1 MGSELMGNDSFSFGA
16 HLKSV
21 RQEAGISIEEISKE
35 LRLATRVLKHIESEN
50 LDELPPEV
58 FTKGF
63 LRGYAKKVGAS
74 DNEIIQNYESKLASH
89 KKKKKLQAN
98 LKNYKAG
105 FKSRLILLFTG
116 VLFIIG
122 LSVFSS
128 SYFQG
133 KNSNNLQAKQEQPK
147 KINTKT
153 DEKEEPYI
161 IQTPVRNKM
170 LGPGSNRSTEKLLLK
185 ISAISKI
192 WIKIIIDNQKI
203 KKYTFNPGDS
213 LQLEAA
219 SSFNILIS
227 DAQGLQLVL
236 NNKPVKIFGKKGRVV
251 SIQIP

>member
-1 MGSELMGNDSFSFGA
+1 MDNDYFSFGC

-21 RQEAGISIEEISKE
+21 REDAGISIEEISKE

-63 LRGYAKKVGAS
+63 LHGYAKIVGAD
-74 DNEIIQNYESKLASH
+74 DNEIIQNYGAQLTTH
-89 KKKKKLQAN
+89 KEKKKLQAN
-98 LKNYKAG
+98 LKNYKTG
-105 FKSRLILLFTG
+105 FKSRLILLFMAM
-116 VLFIIG
+116 LFIIG

-128 SYFQG
+128 SYLQK
-133 KNSNNLQAKQEQPK
+133 KNSNKTQTQQGHLEKSTKADK
-147 KINTKT
+147 K
-153 DEKEEPYI
+153 EAPYI
-161 IQTPVRNKM
+161 IQSHVTNDIF
-170 LGPGSNRSTEKLLLK
+170 GSGSNRSTEKLLLK

-192 WIKIIIDNQKI
+192 WVKIIIDNQKK

-227 DAQGLQLVL
+227 DAQGLQLFL
-236 NNKPVKIFGKKGRVV
+236 NNKPVKISGKKGRAV

>member
-1 MGSELMGNDSFSFGA
+1 MDNESFSFGS

-21 RQEAGISIEEISKE
+21 REEAGISIEEISKE
-35 LRLATRVLKHIESEN
+35 LKLATRVLKHIESEN

-63 LRGYAKKVGAS
+63 LHGYAKIVGAD
-74 DNEIIQNYESKLASH
+74 DNKIIQNYGSKLTFH
-89 KKKKKLQAN
+89 KDKKTLQAN

-105 FKSRLILLFTG
+105 FKSRLILLFMAMA
-116 VLFIIG
+116 FIIG
-122 LSVFSS
+122 ISVFLS
-128 SYFQG
+128 SYLQK
-133 KNSNNLQAKQEQPK
+133 KNFDNTLKTQEYPEK
-147 KINTKT
+147 TNTKD
-153 DEKEEPYI
+153 DEKDEPCI
-161 IQTPVRNKM
+161 IQAPVTKDIF
-170 LGPGSNRSTEKLLLK
+170 GSGSNRSNEKLLLK
-185 ISAISKI
+185 ISATSKI

-227 DAQGLQLVL
+227 DAQGLQLFL
-236 NNKPVKIFGKKGRVV
+236 NNKPVKVSGKKGKVV